1 MENSLFSAV
10 IRSVKTFDITYFNK
24 KEESNEQALCSVAN
38 LRLSDGTISQVF
50 AFKMDLTKG
59 FALADVKRVPIGQPL
74 YEGADRISE
83 PGKDLVFEGA
93 MTLEHAKGAVQA
105 IELSEKL
112 DM

>member
-1 MENSLFSAV
+1 MENSIFSAV
-10 IRSVKTFDITYFNK
+10 IRSIKTFTIVNK
-24 KEESNEQALCSVAN
+24 NEKEVLCSVAN
-38 LRLSDGTISQVF
+38 LRLSNGVVNQVF
-50 AFKMDLTKG
+50 AYDMDLTKG
-59 FALADVKRVPIGQPL
+59 FALADVKQIPHGQPL
-74 YEGADRISE
+74 YEGGPDST

>member
-10 IRSVKTFDITYFNK
+10 IRSVKTFDVTYFDK
-24 KEESNEQALCSVAN
+24 KADANEQALCSVAN

-59 FALADVKRVPIGQPL
+59 FALADVKRVPHGQPL
-74 YEGADRISE
+74 YEGGPVST